1 MDQTEYQK
9 IEKEEDFCSEE
20 QQLGMTISEVAS
32 DTTSSPDN
40 INKTTISSGHH
51 VFLRRLAKATLLLF
65 GGIVVFILILQ
76 NSSSPFGFLPTS
88 SSFHLFSSTEKGSW
102 VLNRV
107 LKDAAMED
115 RTVILT
121 TLNEAWIEPN
131 SMFDL
136 FLESFRIGNGTRR
149 LLNHLVII
157 CMDQKAYARCL
168 ALNFHCYHP
177 DSKGVNY
184 TGEALF
190 MTKSYLEMMWA
201 RIDLFASIL
210 EMGYNF
216 VFTDTDIMWLR
227 DPFQH
232 FYLEADFQIACDQ
245 FFGNSYD
252 VNNNPNGG
260 FNFVKSNNRTIQFYK
275 FWYRSRE
282 AYPGKH
288 DQDVLNMIKGDPFI
302 TNIGLKMRFLDT
314 AYFGGFC
321 EPSRDLNKVC
331 TMHANCCVGL
341 DKKVHDLRILLEDWK
356 KYMSL
361 LSNMTASPPS
371 SWSVPQDCR
380 TSFNHLPK
388 NQTSGLGNR

>member
-1 MDQTEYQK
+1 
-9 IEKEEDFCSEE
+9 
-20 QQLGMTISEVAS
+20 
-32 DTTSSPDN
+32 
-40 INKTTISSGHH
+40 
-51 VFLRRLAKATLLLF
+51 
-65 GGIVVFILILQ
+65 
-76 NSSSPFGFLPTS
+76 
-88 SSFHLFSSTEKGSW
+88 
-102 VLNRV
+102 
-107 LKDAAMED
+107 MED
-115 RTVILT
+115 GTVILT
-121 TLNEAWIEPN
+121 TLNEAWAEPN
-131 SMFDL
+131 SMFDI
-136 FLESFRIGNGTRR
+136 FLESFRIGNGTQR

-184 TGEALF
+184 MSEAVF
-190 MTKSYLEMMWA
+190 MTKTYLEMMWA

-232 FYLEADFQIACDQ
+232 FYSEADFQIACDQ
-245 FFGNSYD
+245 FYGNSYD
-252 VNNNPNGG
+252 LNNRPNGG

-275 FWYRSRE
+275 FWYTSRE

-314 AYFGGFC
+314 ANFGGFC
-321 EPSRDLNKVC
+321 EPSRDLNRVC
-331 TMHANCCVGL
+331 TMHANCCIGL
-341 DKKVHDLRILLEDWK
+341 ENKVHDLRILLEDWK

-361 LSNMTASPPS
+361 LPNMTASPPS

-380 TSFNHLPK
+380 ASFNHLPK
-388 NQTSGLGNR
+388 NKTPGLGNR